1 MKIAASGLCAA
12 TPAVMSRP
20 VRQSAM
26 KKIWDTPL
34 STGATAPAGVCMLSA
49 LMARLP
55 PCSWEN

>member
-1 MKIAASGLCAA
+1 
-12 TPAVMSRP
+12 MSRP